1 MKKYIKAPILST
13 AFSESEKSAKNRF
26 KNILSEK
33 GKVGVIVIVILAILV
48 VVAATFVSIKNKP
61 QENVTPT
68 VSSGDIRKD
77 DTSEKQLAVILDNIS
92 KWSLTKELEQYDA
105 YGYAITDLDRNG
117 RLEIITSHC
126 DGTGLYSY
134 NKYYEVNES
143 LDGINELTTNLKD
156 EDIQTYIMDATVKVF
171 YDAIKNEYHY
181 VFTNVNR
188 NGAPEYN
195 EAKYEVVLKDG
206 KITQKLLANKDII
219 YKNGGEDIDI
229 IIKNADGEE
238 LTDESYE
245 RYEYIHF
252 KDYEY
257 SLASIEWVMNG
268 DSTKR
273 ELEKSYNNFKLGAP
287 KVENDLN
294 DEFALTDNDGNKIQ
308 LNDSIKTVKEGLIS
322 SKYNSSDGFHVRE
335 YSYAN
340 LYIRALLASYV
351 DDYYIMQIETTSP
364 KYKTKRGIS
373 VGDTLEKL
381 KEAYPENL
389 TRVPTDTKE
398 IMWCYPYSD
407 FISITFNITDG
418 VISKIII
425 ENKPC

>member
-92 KWSLTKELEQYDA
+92 KWSLTKELEQYDT

-126 DGTGLYSY
+126 DGAGMYSY

-188 NGAPEYN
+188 NGAAEYN

-206 KITQKLLANKDII
+206 KITQKLLASKDII
-219 YKNGGEDIDI
+219 YKNGGEDINI

-268 DSTKR
+268 DGTKS

-364 KYKTKRGIS
+364 KYKTKRAS
-373 VGDTLEKL
+373 ETSLAL
-381 KEAYPENL
+381 
-389 TRVPTDTKE
+389 
-398 IMWCYPYSD
+398 MW
-407 FISITFNITDG
+407 
-418 VISKIII
+418 
-425 ENKPC
+425 

>member
-1 MKKYIKAPILST
+1 MKKYIKAPVLST

-33 GKVGVIVIVILAILV
+33 GKVGVIVVVILAILV
-48 VVAATFVSIKNKP
+48 IIATTFVSIKNKP
-61 QENVTPT
+61 QENITPT
-68 VSSGDIRKD
+68 VSSGDVRKD

-92 KWSLTKELEQYDA
+92 KWSLTKELEQYDT

-126 DGTGLYSY
+126 DGAGMYSY

-188 NGAPEYN
+188 NGAAEYN

-206 KITQKLLANKDII
+206 KITQKLLASKDII

-268 DSTKR
+268 GSTKS

-308 LNDSIKTVKEGLIS
+308 LNDSIKTVKEELIS

-335 YSYAN
+335 YSYDN

-389 TRVPTDTKE
+389 TRVSTDTKE
-398 IMWCYPYSD
+398 IIWCYPYSD

>member
-33 GKVGVIVIVILAILV
+33 GKIGVIVVVILAILV
-48 VVAATFVSIKNKP
+48 VIAATFVSIKNKP
-61 QENVTPT
+61 QENITPT

-92 KWSLTKELEQYDA
+92 KWSLTKELEQYDT

-188 NGAPEYN
+188 NGAAEYN
-195 EAKYEVVLKDG
+195 EAKYGVVLKDG
-206 KITQKLLANKDII
+206 KITQKLLASKDII

-268 DSTKR
+268 DGTKS

-373 VGDTLEKL
+373 VGDTLKKL

-389 TRVPTDTKE
+389 TRVQTDTKE
-398 IMWCYPYSD
+398 IIWCYPYSD
-407 FISITFNITDG
+407 FISITFNITDE

>member
-1 MKKYIKAPILST
+1 
-13 AFSESEKSAKNRF
+13 
-26 KNILSEK
+26 
-33 GKVGVIVIVILAILV
+33 
-48 VVAATFVSIKNKP
+48 
-61 QENVTPT
+61 
-68 VSSGDIRKD
+68 
-77 DTSEKQLAVILDNIS
+77 
-92 KWSLTKELEQYDA
+92 
-105 YGYAITDLDRNG
+105 
-117 RLEIITSHC
+117 
-126 DGTGLYSY
+126 
-134 NKYYEVNES
+134 
-143 LDGINELTTNLKD
+143 
-156 EDIQTYIMDATVKVF
+156 MDATVKSILW
-171 YDAIKNEYHY
+171 YHKNEYHY

-188 NGAPEYN
+188 NGAAEYN

-206 KITQKLLANKDII
+206 KITQKLLASKDII
-219 YKNGGEDIDI
+219 YKNGGEDTDI

-245 RYEYIHF
+245 RYEYIYF

-257 SLASIEWVMNG
+257 SLASIEWVMDG
-268 DSTKR
+268 DSIKS

-308 LNDSIKTVKEGLIS
+308 LNDSIKTVKEELIS
-322 SKYNSSDGFHVRE
+322 SKYNSSDGFQVRE
-335 YSYAN
+335 YSYDN

-389 TRVPTDTKE
+389 TRIPTDRKE
-398 IMWCYPYSD
+398 IIWCYPYSD

-425 ENKPC
+425 ENEPC